1 MVMTEPDLLPAFVLH
16 TRPYRETSQ
25 LVDLFVASMGKV
37 SVVAKGS
44 RTSRSAVK
52 GLLQPFLP
60 LHIRYSGKSNLKTL
74 VQLEARSPP
83 VVLQGERLFSALY
96 LNELLYHLL
105 EPDTE
110 YPGLYSSYFQTL
122 LVLSD
127 QQQPVSPILRQFE
140 LLLLQLLGY
149 GVDFYYA
156 ADSGLS
162 IDPRC
167 FYRFDPEAGFITT
180 ELRDHAVFSGAE
192 ILGMAERDFLDT
204 QILAAARRFSR
215 LAFAALLGNRP
226 LKSRELY
233 SAFIARRSE

>member
-1 MVMTEPDLLPAFVLH
+1 MTEPEMLPAFVLH

-74 VQLEARSPP
+74 VQLEARSPQ
-83 VVLQGERLFSALY
+83 VALQGERLFSALY

-127 QQQPVSPILRQFE
+127 PLQPVSPLLRQFE
-140 LLLLQLLGY
+140 LLLLQQLGVIRLMATTPTQQNKELLQQMTRITNEDVPVDTLLVWDDLY
-149 GVDFYYA
+149 PIIDAVYDNSIRIWSDCLMGVCWKKR
-156 ADSGLS
+156 S
-162 IDPRC
+162 I
-167 FYRFDPEAGFITT
+167 G
-180 ELRDHAVFSGAE
+180 
-192 ILGMAERDFLDT
+192 
-204 QILAAARRFSR
+204 
-215 LAFAALLGNRP
+215 
-226 LKSRELY
+226 
-233 SAFIARRSE
+233 

>member
-1 MVMTEPDLLPAFVLH
+1 MTEPEMLPAFVLH

-37 SVVAKGS
+37 SMVAKGS

-83 VVLQGERLFSALY
+83 VALQGERLFSALY

-127 QQQPVSPILRQFE
+127 RQQPVSPILRQFE
-140 LLLLQLLGY
+140 LLLLQQLGY
-149 GVDFYYA
+149 GVDFCYA
-156 ADSGLS
+156 ADSGLPIES
-162 IDPRC
+162 ASL
-167 FYRFDPEAGFITT
+167 YRYDPEAGFIST
-180 ELRDHAVFSGAE
+180 ELRHPAAFSGEE
-192 ILGMAERDFLDT
+192 IMGLEEQDFTNDQT
-204 QILAAARRFSR
+204 LAAARRFSR

>member
-1 MVMTEPDLLPAFVLH
+1 MTEPEMLPAFVLH

-37 SVVAKGS
+37 SMVAKGS

-74 VQLEARSPP
+74 VQLEARSPQ
-83 VVLQGERLFSALY
+83 VALQGERLFSALY

-122 LVLSD
+122 LVLAD
-127 QQQPVSPILRQFE
+127 PLQPVSPLLRQFE
-140 LLLLQLLGY
+140 LLLLQQLGY
-149 GVDFYYA
+149 GVDFCYA
-156 ADSGLS
+156 ADSGLP
-162 IDPRC
+162 IDPAC
-167 FYRFDPEAGFITT
+167 FYRYEPEAGFITT
-180 ELRDHAVFSGAE
+180 ALRDHAVFSGTE
-192 ILGMAERDFLDT
+192 IIGMAERDFINA

-215 LAFAALLGNRP
+215 QAFAALLGNRP

-233 SAFIARRSE
+233 SAFIERRSE